1 MIFYVEHTKQYTKK
15 FLELISNYRR
25 IAVYKANRQK
35 LLTFWYT
42 NNEQMEFEII
52 NTLQL
57 TLVLQP
63 PKFLNINLTKF
74 Q

>member
-15 FLELISNYRR
+15 LLELISNYRR

-63 PKFLNINLTKF
+63 PNF
-74 Q
+74 